1 MYMDDNYEIDL
12 LKLPEI
18 LKEMD
23 DSRLKDLTEK
33 IPIGMIHK
41 CISRDKLTDKEIEVL
56 TILLNCICQQMD
68 KEQKEV
74 YETMINY
81 ENNENINYNIFNSKA
96 NLIKIPITILNAP
109 AGTGKTLVTLAFQIK
124 MNLVFGYKHG
134 AIMFAPSYASL
145 DAVANKIT
153 EYFNDYFG
161 VENEEQINQYTKLA
175 RECVSINIINDFYAC
190 GSQSFNIHDSAVA
203 AKVIQKF
210 RRANCNSKYDDNYH
224 DLYRLNNV
232 QAVRETRAIICD
244 EAFFTTS
251 NRCTGF
257 VDMLVKGYIDHP
269 YLNKNIRKQY
279 HGLIDNIVFRKKL
292 VFSGDPYQLAV
303 SVEQK
308 EPGVEK
314 YLIEEGN
321 PLWYWNNQL
330 RNCVRLTEDINNPE
344 LYQLL
349 TLKTNYRFGPDV
361 PSDLKIAIE
370 NVREVT
376 YKNDE
381 DKEEFDLYKEKVRTL
396 LHCMDNHEMI
406 KWNKDHNYVVE
417 SISNEDKYKLY
428 AISEIHAASKKINME
443 LDKISSRNSL
453 QSINAKTEFVYG
465 KKNEEKMDW
474 ILYDKYITDY
484 VPINYEN
491 SFRNRYKLGCKNGSF
506 ANKYPGLQYPS
517 QCNEKN
523 YKETRLYINDKVR
536 VSLPLNKKSHNITRV
551 VNESNLAELPEDFK
565 INTGTFGRIIE
576 FNGTTVHIEI
586 CNEED
591 AKKYNNI
598 LGKENIILKNHYETS
613 NPVFAIKYSEDLGA
627 PYFKSAFC
635 NSIIPEKEFNVAVHS
650 YPFTKEAASTIHSLQ
665 GKTINKTEKIIY
677 YMYSIKKKDLN
688 DVSINN
694 VGAWKGSLPNLLYV
708 ALTRSRVPH
717 TNFTLVT
724 SCKNI
729 SELLKNITS
738 GKRPKAYSD
747 LKDFNKQFNKDKRI
761 N

>member
-1 MYMDDNYEIDL
+1 DIDVLTTLLNYIYEKMDNEQKKVYEI
-12 LKLPEI
+12 
-18 LKEMD
+18 
-23 DSRLKDLTEK
+23 
-33 IPIGMIHK
+33 
-41 CISRDKLTDKEIEVL
+41 
-56 TILLNCICQQMD
+56 
-68 KEQKEV
+68 
-74 YETMINY
+74 MINY
-81 ENNENINYNIFNSKA
+81 KNSENIDYNIFKSNA
-96 NLIKIPITILNAP
+96 NLIKTPITILNAP
-109 AGTGKTLVTLAFQIK
+109 AGTGKTLVTLAVQIK
-124 MNLVFGYKHG
+124 INLDFGYKHG
-134 AIMFAPSYASL
+134 AIMFTPSYASL
-145 DAVANKIT
+145 DAVANKIS
-153 EYFNDYFG
+153 EYFEDYFG
-161 VENEEQINQYTKLA
+161 LENEEQINEYTAIA
-175 RECVSINIINDFYAC
+175 RECLSINIINTFYAC
-190 GSQSFNIHDSAVA
+190 GSQSFNIHDPAVA

-210 RRANCNSKYDDNYH
+210 RRANCNSKYKDNYY
-224 DLYRLNNV
+224 DLLKLNNV

-269 YLNKNIRKQY
+269 YLNNDIRKQY
-279 HGLIDNIVFRKKL
+279 LGLIDHIVFRKKL

-321 PLWYWNNQL
+321 PLWHWNNQL

-381 DKEEFDLYKEKVRTL
+381 DKKEFDLYKEKVRTL
-396 LHCMDNHEMI
+396 LHCMNNHNMI
-406 KWNKDHNYVVE
+406 RWNKDHNDVVE
-417 SISNEDKYKLY
+417 YISNEDKYKLY

-453 QSINAKTEFVYG
+453 QSINAKAKFVYG
-465 KKNEEKMDW
+465 VHVEDKMRW
-474 ILYDKYITDY
+474 EPYDEYINNN
-484 VPINYEN
+484 VGINYKN
-491 SFRNRYKLGCKNGSF
+491 SFRNRYELECKNGVF

-517 QCNEKN
+517 QYNEEN
-523 YKETRLYINDKVR
+523 YKETKLYINDKVR

-551 VNESNLAELPEDFK
+551 VNESNLAEVPEDFK
-565 INTGTFGRIIE
+565 INTGTFGRIVE

-613 NPVFAIKYSEDLGA
+613 NPVFAIKYSEDLGD
-627 PYFKSAFC
+627 PYFKSGFC
-635 NSIIPEKEFNVAVHS
+635 NYIIPEKEFNVAVHS
-650 YPFTKEAASTIHSLQ
+650 YPFTKEAASTIHSVQ
-665 GKTINKTEKIIY
+665 GKTMNKTEKIIY
-677 YMYSIKKKDLN
+677 YMYSISKKDLKG
-688 DVSINN
+688 VSFNN

-708 ALTRSRVPH
+708 SITRSRVPH

-738 GKRPKAYSD
+738 GKRPKSYSD
-747 LKDFNKQFNKDKRI
+747 LKDFNEHFNKDMRI